1 MRTFIALELPGTF
14 KGGVYMAGHS
24 RGGMMTFRHQ
34 PFESLKSGAN
44 SNAYNLGNG
53 NGFSVKEVVETVEK
67 VVGKPV
73 KREIVPRRAGD
84 PAVLVASSD
93 KIKKE
98 LGWKPEYDSLEKIVA
113 SAWKWHSTH
122 PDGFKTK

>member
-1 MRTFIALELPGTF
+1 M
-14 KGGVYMAGHS
+14 
-24 RGGMMTFRHQ
+24 
-34 PFESLKSGAN
+34 
-44 SNAYNLGNG
+44 
-53 NGFSVKEVVETVEK
+53 EK